1 MTDLLTVAQAAVLLD
16 THPRNVRRWCAN
28 GHLEATRFGKRAWM
42 IPPEAVA
49 EFQPPRR
56 GRPTDKERAEKAV
69 KDILGVELAENRA
82 AVDAAERTE

>member
-1 MTDLLTVAQAAVLLD
+1 MNLLTVAQAAALLD
-16 THPRNVRRWCAN
+16 THPRNVRRWCAS
-28 GHLEATRFGKRAWM
+28 GQLKGAERFGERAWM

-69 KDILGVELAENRA
+69 NDILGVELAENRA
-82 AVDAAERTE
+82 AADAAER